1 MNPAGRDLNSCFA
14 TYFFV
19 NKFKWDA
26 YLLTLELLSEYDSIK
41 NIIIRVGIIRTDT
54 GEELVEH

>member
-14 TYFFV
+14 TDFFV

>member
-41 NIIIRVGIIRTDT
+41 KIIIRVVSLEQTL
-54 GEELVEH
+54 EKN